1 MAAHQQVGSFE
12 VVNNFG
18 ALRKN
23 GGNVASYF
31 CTPDGRVIDAL
42 TGPVTA
48 DQLLSEAKWAVD
60 AYEKAGPPSAGQS
73 QAQSLAQA
81 HRQAAEDLGIGSS
94 GGRGASQRI
103 HQLLADRPLPPINEI
118 YEEIF
123 EQILGQ
129 RVTPPSNETVQAQF
143 TFEAAKRSEL
153 PVLLVLYKDG
163 DQAGIERDW
172 QQVLSREQAVS
183 ARLKSLAECY
193 VVVMLQLDLLPALS
207 QHLGVR
213 PFAAPDGGAPLFVVT
228 RSNGRQLGAVTT
240 WDKLDELALLMGQ
253 GLLQEAKEHP
263 RRKAQ
268 LARLRELLEPID
280 RTLSDQ
286 VKRLLKTARDETT

>member
-31 CTPDGRVIDAL
+31 CTPDGRVIDAVA
-42 TGPVTA
+42 GPVAA
-48 DQLLSEAKWAVD
+48 DQLLAEAKWAVD

-73 QAQSLAQA
+73 QAQNLAQA
-81 HRQAAEDLGIGSS
+81 HRQAAEDLAIGAS
-94 GGRGASQRI
+94 GRRGSSQRI
-103 HQLLADRPLPPINEI
+103 HQLLADHALPPLNEV
-118 YEEIF
+118 YQEIF

-129 RVTPPSNETVQAQF
+129 RVTPPSNETVRAQF
-143 TFEAAKRSEL
+143 AFEAAKRSEL

-163 DQAGIERDW
+163 DHAGIERDW
-172 QQVLSREQAVS
+172 QQVLARDQAAS

-240 WDKLDELALLMGQ
+240 WDKLDELVRLMGQ

-268 LARLRELLEPID
+268 LARLHELLDAID
-280 RTLSDQ
+280 ASLGDQ
-286 VKRLLKTARDETT
+286 VQRLLKTAREETT